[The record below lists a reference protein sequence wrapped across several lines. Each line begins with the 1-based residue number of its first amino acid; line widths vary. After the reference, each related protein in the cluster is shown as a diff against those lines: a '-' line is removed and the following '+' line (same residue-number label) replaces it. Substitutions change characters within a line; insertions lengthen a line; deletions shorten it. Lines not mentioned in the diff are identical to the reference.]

1 MIKTGIKDSYGR
13 EINYMRISITDRCN
27 LRCRYCMPDGAEWI
41 PMKEILTYEEI
52 TEVCQEAVKLGI
64 TRFKITGGEPLV
76 RRGCPEVIR
85 MIKNIPGTE
94 LVTLTTNGLLL
105 GEQLEALLSAG
116 LDAVNISLDTLD
128 IKKYEW
134 ITGFDKL
141 AVVLSSIEKAVASGI
156 PVKINAVLQKGM
168 NEEEWLPLTELARK
182 LPLSVRFIEMMPIGY
197 GNMSESISNEELKET
212 IRKHYGNLTEDFRVY
227 GNGPAV
233 YYSIEGF
240 QGNVGFIQRQRRYL
254 LRLVHRRLGG
264 LRCALPRCARVRGAG
279 IRQGDV
285 GLGGVGAP
293 LAGGGAAARLGG
305 AAALLGA
312 AAREQGEG
320 KAKGQKQ
327 GKGAMLHHFRSNSF
341 LGGSIRLGSSYPTL
355 DDGPAQKVPPDLKNF
370 CSPPQR
376 TQDTRFPVFSRGP
389 GKSTA
394 GQPRASAATGISS
407 GVTPISASFSWTSR
421 SSRVR

>member
-134 ITGFDKL
+134 ITDFDKL

-212 IRKHYGNLTEDFRVY
+212 IRKYYGNLTEDSRVY

-240 QGNVGFIQRQRRYL
+240 QGNVGFISAMHGKFCNLCNR
-254 LRLVHRRLGG
+254 
-264 LRCALPRCARVRGAG
+264 
-279 IRQGDV
+279 IRMTSTG
-285 GLGGVGAP
+285 
-293 LAGGGAAARLGG
+293 
-305 AAALLGA
+305 
-312 AAREQGEG
+312 
-320 KAKGQKQ
+320 
-327 GKGAMLHHFRSNSF
+327 
-341 LGGSIRLGSSYPTL
+341 
-355 DDGPAQKVPPDLKNF
+355 DLKPCLCYEQRWALKPALRMENPEKRREEIQNILRK
-370 CSPPQR
+370 SIENKPQMHCFE
-376 TQDTRFPVFSRGP
+376 DTRQVTESHPM
-389 GKSTA
+389 
-394 GQPRASAATGISS
+394 GQIG
-407 GVTPISASFSWTSR
+407 G
-421 SSRVR
+421 

>member
-116 LDAVNISLDTLD
+116 LDAVNISLDTFD
-128 IKKYEW
+128 MKIYDC
-134 ITGFDKL
+134 ITCFDKL

-240 QGNVGFIQRQRRYL
+240 QGNVGFISAMHGKFCNLCNR
-254 LRLVHRRLGG
+254 
-264 LRCALPRCARVRGAG
+264 
-279 IRQGDV
+279 IRKTSTG
-285 GLGGVGAP
+285 
-293 LAGGGAAARLGG
+293 
-305 AAALLGA
+305 
-312 AAREQGEG
+312 
-320 KAKGQKQ
+320 
-327 GKGAMLHHFRSNSF
+327 
-341 LGGSIRLGSSYPTL
+341 
-355 DDGPAQKVPPDLKNF
+355 DLKPCLCYEQRWSLKTDLRMENPEKRQEEIQNILRK
-370 CSPPQR
+370 SIENKPQMHCFE
-376 TQDTRFPVFSRGP
+376 DTRQVTESHPM
-389 GKSTA
+389 
-394 GQPRASAATGISS
+394 GQIG
-407 GVTPISASFSWTSR
+407 G
-421 SSRVR
+421 

>member
-141 AVVLSSIEKAVASGI
+141 A
-156 PVKINAVLQKGM
+156 
-168 NEEEWLPLTELARK
+168 RK

-233 YYSIEGF
+233 YYSIEVF
-240 QGNVGFIQRQRRYL
+240 QGNVGFISAMHVQFCNLCNR
-254 LRLVHRRLGG
+254 
-264 LRCALPRCARVRGAG
+264 
-279 IRQGDV
+279 IRMTSTG
-285 GLGGVGAP
+285 
-293 LAGGGAAARLGG
+293 
-305 AAALLGA
+305 
-312 AAREQGEG
+312 
-320 KAKGQKQ
+320 
-327 GKGAMLHHFRSNSF
+327 
-341 LGGSIRLGSSYPTL
+341 
-355 DDGPAQKVPPDLKNF
+355 DLKPCLCYEQRWALKPALRMENPEKRQEEIQNILRK
-370 CSPPQR
+370 SIENKPQMHCFE
-376 TQDTRFPVFSRGP
+376 DTRQVTESHPM
-389 GKSTA
+389 
-394 GQPRASAATGISS
+394 GQIG
-407 GVTPISASFSWTSR
+407 G
-421 SSRVR
+421 

>member
-1 MIKTGIKDSYGR
+1 MLDSYQR
-13 EINYMRISITDRCN
+13 KIDYMRISITDRCN

-168 NEEEWLPLTELARK
+168 NEEEWLPLTQLAK
-182 LPLSVRFIEMMPIGY
+182 NLPLSVRFIEMMPIGY
-197 GNMSESISNEELKET
+197 GSSFAGMTQENIMNLVEQKFGKMIPYNGKPLGNGPCTYYTVDGFEGKIGFISAISHKFCSQCNRIRLTSQGYLKTCLQYTAGRDLRAVLRNGGTDEELKDR
-212 IRKHYGNLTEDFRVY
+212 IR
-227 GNGPAV
+227 
-233 YYSIEGF
+233 
-240 QGNVGFIQRQRRYL
+240 
-254 LRLVHRRLGG
+254 
-264 LRCALPRCARVRGAG
+264 
-279 IRQGDV
+279 
-285 GLGGVGAP
+285 
-293 LAGGGAAARLGG
+293 
-305 AAALLGA
+305 AALAEKPDG
-312 AAREQGEG
+312 
-320 KAKGQKQ
+320 
-327 GKGAMLHHFRSNSF
+327 HHFREKAKEDDTESLCMSQI
-341 LGGSIRLGSSYPTL
+341 GG
-355 DDGPAQKVPPDLKNF
+355 
-370 CSPPQR
+370 
-376 TQDTRFPVFSRGP
+376 
-389 GKSTA
+389 
-394 GQPRASAATGISS
+394 
-407 GVTPISASFSWTSR
+407 
-421 SSRVR
+421 

>member
-1 MIKTGIKDSYGR
+1 
-13 EINYMRISITDRCN
+13 
-27 LRCRYCMPDGAEWI
+27 
-41 PMKEILTYEEI
+41 
-52 TEVCQEAVKLGI
+52 
-64 TRFKITGGEPLV
+64 
-76 RRGCPEVIR
+76 

-240 QGNVGFIQRQRRYL
+240 QGNVGFISAMHGKFCNLLISKNLFHRNPFSSVWHTVTTAKITAVCNGNTHIIYL
-254 LRLVHRRLGG
+254 SAIAV
-264 LRCALPRCARVRGAG
+264 
-279 IRQGDV
+279 
-285 GLGGVGAP
+285 
-293 LAGGGAAARLGG
+293 
-305 AAALLGA
+305 
-312 AAREQGEG
+312 
-320 KAKGQKQ
+320 
-327 GKGAMLHHFRSNSF
+327 F
-341 LGGSIRLGSSYPTL
+341 YPCFYHY
-355 DDGPAQKVPPDLKNF
+355 KNF
-370 CSPPQR
+370 LLLSICFWHIFKFKKCH
-376 TQDTRFPVFSRGP
+376 DNCNNCC
-389 GKSTA
+389 
-394 GQPRASAATGISS
+394 
-407 GVTPISASFSWTSR
+407 
-421 SSRVR
+421 

>member
-212 IRKHYGNLTEDFRVY
+212 IRKHYGNLTEDFRIY

-240 QGNVGFIQRQRRYL
+240 QGNVHLFLEYVPFDLVKFLVIADGRGEMEDMVGDPLLLHRVNKGVYL
-254 LRLVHRRLGG
+254 LLHGQVRLHQNEPPAQFVLERLQLFVHVEVMGNNG
-264 LRCALPRCARVRGAG
+264 AVLPAHLLDG
-279 IRQGDV
+279 
-285 GLGGVGAP
+285 GAP
-293 LAGGGAAARLGG
+293 HIRGRADHKYELI
-305 AAALLGA
+305 
-312 AAREQGEG
+312 
-320 KAKGQKQ
+320 
-327 GKGAMLHHFRSNSF
+327 HVFRPGVTVPS
-341 LGGSIRLGSSYPTL
+341 GGSDRP
-355 DDGPAQKVPPDLKNF
+355 
-370 CSPPQR
+370 
-376 TQDTRFPVFSRGP
+376 SR
-389 GKSTA
+389 
-394 GQPRASAATGISS
+394 R
-407 GVTPISASFSWTSR
+407 R
-421 SSRVR
+421 SSSKKPRPS

>member
-1 MIKTGIKDSYGR
+1 
-13 EINYMRISITDRCN
+13 
-27 LRCRYCMPDGAEWI
+27 
-41 PMKEILTYEEI
+41 
-52 TEVCQEAVKLGI
+52 
-64 TRFKITGGEPLV
+64 
-76 RRGCPEVIR
+76 

-240 QGNVGFIQRQRRYL
+240 QGNVGFISAMHGKFCSLCNR
-254 LRLVHRRLGG
+254 
-264 LRCALPRCARVRGAG
+264 
-279 IRQGDV
+279 IRMTSTG
-285 GLGGVGAP
+285 
-293 LAGGGAAARLGG
+293 
-305 AAALLGA
+305 
-312 AAREQGEG
+312 
-320 KAKGQKQ
+320 
-327 GKGAMLHHFRSNSF
+327 
-341 LGGSIRLGSSYPTL
+341 
-355 DDGPAQKVPPDLKNF
+355 DLKPCLCYEQRWALKPALRMENPEKRQEEIQNILRK
-370 CSPPQR
+370 SIENKPQMHCFE
-376 TQDTRFPVFSRGP
+376 DTRQVTESHPM
-389 GKSTA
+389 
-394 GQPRASAATGISS
+394 GQIG
-407 GVTPISASFSWTSR
+407 G
-421 SSRVR
+421 